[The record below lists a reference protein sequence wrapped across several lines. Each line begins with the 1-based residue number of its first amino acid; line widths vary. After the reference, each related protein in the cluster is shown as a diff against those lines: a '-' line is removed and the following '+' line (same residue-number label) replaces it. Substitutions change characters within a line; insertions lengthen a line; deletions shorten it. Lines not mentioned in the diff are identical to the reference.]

1 MIAREHQGRGY
12 GRRALERLVEHVRGR
27 PGAVRLGTSCVLASE
42 GGPELFYRRFGFEA
56 TEEIL
61 HGERV
66 LRLPL

>member
-1 MIAREHQGRGY
+1 
-12 GRRALERLVEHVRGR
+12 
-27 PGAVRLGTSCVLASE
+27 VLASE